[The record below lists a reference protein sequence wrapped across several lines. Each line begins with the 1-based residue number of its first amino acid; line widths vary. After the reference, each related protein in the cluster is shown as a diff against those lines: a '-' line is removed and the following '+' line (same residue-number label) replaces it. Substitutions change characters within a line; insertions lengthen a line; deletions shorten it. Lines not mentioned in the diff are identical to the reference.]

1 MAHSAPQSSPP
12 TGNRRLF
19 EKFLGVAA
27 LVLGILLFIVVIAA
41 LHHPKGRQAQPVTS
55 IPTNS
60 SDDTA
65 VPSASRTATKSPTA
79 TTTKPSPTATSTSPA
94 PSTSAPTTSAST
106 NGKLP
111 LVVLNNT
118 SSTTATTAAGR
129 FTAGGWTVTS
139 TSTFS
144 GDILS
149 TAAYYDPDVSG
160 AQAAALALQKQFPAI
175 QRVKEKFD
183 GLPAGPIVV
192 VLTSDYS

>member
-1 MAHSAPQSSPP
+1 MAHSAPPSIPP
-12 TGNRRLF
+12 TGTRRPF
-19 EKFLGVAA
+19 EIFLGVAA
-27 LVLGILLFIVVIAA
+27 LVLGILLVIVAITA
-41 LHHPKGRQAQPVTS
+41 LHHPKGRRAQPVTS

-65 VPSASRTATKSPTA
+65 VPSASKTASKSPTA
-79 TTTKPSPTATSTSPA
+79 TTTKPTPTATATS
-94 PSTSAPTTSAST
+94 SAPGTSAST
-106 NGKLP
+106 SGTLP

-149 TAAYYDPDVSG
+149 TAAYYDPDVPG
-160 AQAAALALQKQFPAI
+160 AQAAALKLQQQFPAI